1 LGTENEGQPRLFRRL
16 SVLVIAVV
24 AVIAA
29 LAVLWIILQWSIA
42 VHVYSLKA
50 GLDWF
55 GITFYHDYTFVAAA
69 LFALLLIYPRPGGS
83 DLWKLGTVIYRLQR
97 PYDDSLGAI
106 VGSANLTGGGLE
118 ANEEA
123 SIALR
128 GHNDE
133 TPIPSLLEYYRGLW
147 DANAVVLDQDWLEQ
161 YRKDYPYKRREIDES
176 TGASVITDVSL
187 EVAGK
192 QIERAAQHWIVITTP
207 ENYKICLASGLWGV
221 NRQTRTIQ
229 DVRKGDIITFYI
241 ARAKQFSG
249 VYRAVSEPFFDRAP
263 LWPDKLYPWRVRIEP
278 LNQVGRVDASAVKN
292 RLPFIENPEHWG
304 TFLQGE
310 MKRARTADFRVLL
323 GEMKRRANVVRQ
335 VQAR

>member
-1 LGTENEGQPRLFRRL
+1 MSGPLEVRFVRKLREGLLEL
-16 SVLVIAVV
+16 SAPNYGKIDV
-24 AVIAA
+24 AVAY
-29 LAVLWIILQWSIA
+29 V
-42 VHVYSLKA
+42 KET
-50 GLDWF
+50 GLDVLESMSVKIDR
-55 GITFYHDYTFVAAA
+55 GIVGDAFAITQPEALERLLKEGSRIRMAQVATGTFH
-69 LFALLLIYPRPGGS
+69 P
-83 DLWKLGTVIYRLQR
+83 KLYMV

-161 YRKDYPYKRREIDES
+161 YRKDYPYKRREIDET

-187 EVAGK
+187 KVAGK
-192 QIERAAQHWIVITTP
+192 QVDRAARHWIVITTS

-221 NRQTRTIQ
+221 NRQIRTIQ
-229 DVRKGDIITFYI
+229 DVKKGDIITFYI
-241 ARAKQFSG
+241 AGIKQFSG
-249 VYRAVSEPFFDRAP
+249 VYRAVSEPFFDRTP

-278 LNQVGRVDASAVKN
+278 LNQVGRVNASEIKD
-292 RLPFIENPEHWG
+292 RLPLIENPEHWG

-310 MKRARTADFRVLL
+310 MKHASAADFRVLL
-323 GEMKRRANVVRQ
+323 NEMKRRAKLV
-335 VQAR
+335 

>member
-1 LGTENEGQPRLFRRL
+1 MRKLREGLIDL
-16 SVLVIAVV
+16 SAPDYGRINV
-24 AVIAA
+24 AVAY
-29 LAVLWIILQWSIA
+29 V
-42 VHVYSLKA
+42 KET
-50 GLDWF
+50 GLDVLESMKVKIDRGVVGDAF
-55 GITFYHDYTFVAAA
+55 AITQPEALERLLKEGSKIRMAQVATGTFH
-69 LFALLLIYPRPGGS
+69 P
-83 DLWKLGTVIYRLQR
+83 KLYMV

-133 TPIPSLLEYYRGLW
+133 TPIPNLLEYFRGLW

-161 YRKDYPYKRREIDES
+161 YRRDYPYKRREFDES
-176 TGASVITDVSL
+176 TGAGVITDVSL
-187 EVAGK
+187 KVAGK
-192 QIERAAQHWIVITTP
+192 QIERAARHWIVITTP

-229 DVRKGDIITFYI
+229 DVRRGDIITFYI
-241 ARAKQFSG
+241 AGAKQFSG
-249 VYRAVSEPFFDRAP
+249 VYRTASEPFFDGTP

-278 LNQVGRVDASAVKN
+278 LNQVGRIDALEINA
-292 RLPFIENPEHWG
+292 RLSFIEDPGHWG

-310 MKRARTADFRVLL
+310 MKRASTADFKVLL
-323 GEMKRRANVVRQ
+323 GEMKRRAKVV
-335 VQAR
+335 